1 MSCEQIFCLWQRGD
15 IKLMFSRIVVSCYVV
30 SLFFHLTFCLSNY
43 YSLWQ
48 KPEFTDRKVQSGKE
62 YEYRIT
68 AENAG
73 GESGPSEASAP
84 IKASPL
90 RGRLYYNFF
99 IFL

>member
-1 MSCEQIFCLWQRGD
+1 MNVQRNSF
-15 IKLMFSRIVVSCYVV
+15 MFV
-30 SLFFHLTFCLSNY
+30 SLFFYLFSWLSDY

-90 RGRLYYNFF
+90 KGRLFSNFLCF
-99 IFL
+99 SKLCIKRCSSKAIY